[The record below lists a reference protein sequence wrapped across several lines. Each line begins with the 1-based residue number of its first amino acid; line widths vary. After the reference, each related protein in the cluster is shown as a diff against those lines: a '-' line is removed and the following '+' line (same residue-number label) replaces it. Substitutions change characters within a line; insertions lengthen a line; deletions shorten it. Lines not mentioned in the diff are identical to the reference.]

1 MKSNFTKMSPKQ
13 QDKSNTVKFH
23 DDEKNGVTV
32 CTLYDRWYGRRFI
45 AKTRCHEV
53 DQYDQQVGRAI
64 AFNKARRKELL
75 SDLEIINY
83 QRKELTRMYEEEMSR
98 LDKSEGLKHIYLAGV
113 DEELRELMNGMPTF
127 DETDD
132 LTTLAAIE
140 TDDKNIGECETA
152 DEEGY
157 EAGYQNKPY
166 ANPYN
171 KNSEDED
178 ERLAWQSYHDSYITG
193 LEQHTEDLKE
203 GYVEQQTNNKEENIK
218 LKQFANFIEKEL

>member
-13 QDKSNTVKFH
+13 QDMSNTVKFH

-83 QRKELTRMYEEEMSR
+83 QRKELTRMYEEELNR
-98 LDKSEGLKHIYLAGV
+98 LDKSEGMKHIYLAGV
-113 DEELRELMNGMPTF
+113 DEELRELMNDPVQ
-127 DETDD
+127 
-132 LTTLAAIE
+132 TTTEAQVAELQPKKE
-140 TDDKNIGECETA
+140 MSVEKN
-152 DEEGY
+152 
-157 EAGYQNKPY
+157 
-166 ANPYN
+166 
-171 KNSEDED
+171 
-178 ERLAWQSYHDSYITG
+178 
-193 LEQHTEDLKE
+193 
-203 GYVEQQTNNKEENIK
+203 VEENPTEYK
-218 LKQFANFIEKEL
+218 LTQFANFTEKEL

>member
-13 QDKSNTVKFH
+13 QDLSNTVKFH

-53 DQYDQQVGRAI
+53 DQYDQQIGRAI

-98 LDKSEGLKHIYLAGV
+98 LDKSEGMKHIYLAGV
-113 DEELRELMNGMPTF
+113 DEELRELMNDPVQTTTEAQVEELQPEEEMPVEKNGE
-127 DETDD
+127 ETQTEYK
-132 LTTLAAIE
+132 LT
-140 TDDKNIGECETA
+140 
-152 DEEGY
+152 
-157 EAGYQNKPY
+157 
-166 ANPYN
+166 
-171 KNSEDED
+171 
-178 ERLAWQSYHDSYITG
+178 
-193 LEQHTEDLKE
+193 
-203 GYVEQQTNNKEENIK
+203 
-218 LKQFANFIEKEL
+218 QFANFTEKEL

>member
-13 QDKSNTVKFH
+13 QDMSNTVKFH

-83 QRKELTRMYEEEMSR
+83 QRKELTRMYEEELNR
-98 LDKSEGLKHIYLAGV
+98 LDKSEGMKHIYLAGV
-113 DEELRELMNGMPTF
+113 DEELRELMNDPVQ
-127 DETDD
+127 
-132 LTTLAAIE
+132 TTTEAQVAELQPE
-140 TDDKNIGECETA
+140 EEMLVEKNI
-152 DEEGY
+152 
-157 EAGYQNKPY
+157 
-166 ANPYN
+166 
-171 KNSEDED
+171 
-178 ERLAWQSYHDSYITG
+178 
-193 LEQHTEDLKE
+193 
-203 GYVEQQTNNKEENIK
+203 EENPTEYK
-218 LKQFANFIEKEL
+218 LTQFANFTEKEL

>member
-13 QDKSNTVKFH
+13 QDMSNTVKFH

-83 QRKELTRMYEEEMSR
+83 QRKELTRMYEEEMNR

-113 DEELRELMNGMPTF
+113 DEELRELMNDPVQTTTEAQVEELQPEEEMLVEKNGE
-127 DETDD
+127 ETQTEYK
-132 LTTLAAIE
+132 LT
-140 TDDKNIGECETA
+140 
-152 DEEGY
+152 
-157 EAGYQNKPY
+157 
-166 ANPYN
+166 
-171 KNSEDED
+171 
-178 ERLAWQSYHDSYITG
+178 
-193 LEQHTEDLKE
+193 
-203 GYVEQQTNNKEENIK
+203 
-218 LKQFANFIEKEL
+218 QFANFTEKEL

>member
-13 QDKSNTVKFH
+13 QDMSNTVKFH

-113 DEELRELMNGMPTF
+113 DEELRELMNDPVQ
-127 DETDD
+127 
-132 LTTLAAIE
+132 TTTEAQVAELQPE
-140 TDDKNIGECETA
+140 EEMLVEKN
-152 DEEGY
+152 
-157 EAGYQNKPY
+157 
-166 ANPYN
+166 
-171 KNSEDED
+171 
-178 ERLAWQSYHDSYITG
+178 
-193 LEQHTEDLKE
+193 
-203 GYVEQQTNNKEENIK
+203 VEENPTEYK
-218 LKQFANFIEKEL
+218 LTQFANFTEKEL

>member
-13 QDKSNTVKFH
+13 QDMSNTVKFH

-113 DEELRELMNGMPTF
+113 DEELRELVNDPVQ
-127 DETDD
+127 
-132 LTTLAAIE
+132 TTTEAQVAELQPE
-140 TDDKNIGECETA
+140 EEMLVEKN
-152 DEEGY
+152 
-157 EAGYQNKPY
+157 
-166 ANPYN
+166 
-171 KNSEDED
+171 
-178 ERLAWQSYHDSYITG
+178 
-193 LEQHTEDLKE
+193 
-203 GYVEQQTNNKEENIK
+203 VEENPTEYK
-218 LKQFANFIEKEL
+218 LTQFANFTEKEL

>member
-13 QDKSNTVKFH
+13 QDMSNTVKFH

-98 LDKSEGLKHIYLAGV
+98 LDKSEGMKHIYLAGV
-113 DEELRELMNGMPTF
+113 DEELRELMNDPVQTTTEAQVAELQLEEEMPV
-127 DETDD
+127 E
-132 LTTLAAIE
+132 
-140 TDDKNIGECETA
+140 KNG
-152 DEEGY
+152 
-157 EAGYQNKPY
+157 
-166 ANPYN
+166 
-171 KNSEDED
+171 
-178 ERLAWQSYHDSYITG
+178 
-193 LEQHTEDLKE
+193 
-203 GYVEQQTNNKEENIK
+203 EENPTEYK
-218 LKQFANFIEKEL
+218 LTQFANFTEKEL

>member
-13 QDKSNTVKFH
+13 QDMSNTVKFH

-75 SDLEIINY
+75 SDIEIINY

-98 LDKSEGLKHIYLAGV
+98 LDKSEGMKHIYLAGV
-113 DEELRELMNGMPTF
+113 DEELRELMNDPVQ
-127 DETDD
+127 
-132 LTTLAAIE
+132 TTTEAQVEELQPE
-140 TDDKNIGECETA
+140 EEMSVEKN
-152 DEEGY
+152 
-157 EAGYQNKPY
+157 
-166 ANPYN
+166 
-171 KNSEDED
+171 
-178 ERLAWQSYHDSYITG
+178 
-193 LEQHTEDLKE
+193 
-203 GYVEQQTNNKEENIK
+203 VEENPTEYK
-218 LKQFANFIEKEL
+218 LTQFANFTEKEL

>member
-13 QDKSNTVKFH
+13 QDMSNTVKFH

-83 QRKELTRMYEEEMSR
+83 QRKELTHMYEEEMKR
-98 LDKSEGLKHIYLAGV
+98 LDKSEGMKHIYLAGV
-113 DEELRELMNGMPTF
+113 DEELRELMNDPVQTTAEAQVAELQLEEEMPV
-127 DETDD
+127 E
-132 LTTLAAIE
+132 
-140 TDDKNIGECETA
+140 KNG
-152 DEEGY
+152 
-157 EAGYQNKPY
+157 
-166 ANPYN
+166 
-171 KNSEDED
+171 
-178 ERLAWQSYHDSYITG
+178 
-193 LEQHTEDLKE
+193 
-203 GYVEQQTNNKEENIK
+203 EENQTEYK
-218 LKQFANFIEKEL
+218 LTQFANFTEKEL

>member
-1 MKSNFTKMSPKQ
+1 MKSNFTKMSPEQ
-13 QDKSNTVKFH
+13 QDMSNTVKFH

-113 DEELRELMNGMPTF
+113 DEELRELMNDPVQ
-127 DETDD
+127 
-132 LTTLAAIE
+132 TTAEAQVAELQPE
-140 TDDKNIGECETA
+140 EEMLVEKN
-152 DEEGY
+152 
-157 EAGYQNKPY
+157 
-166 ANPYN
+166 
-171 KNSEDED
+171 
-178 ERLAWQSYHDSYITG
+178 
-193 LEQHTEDLKE
+193 
-203 GYVEQQTNNKEENIK
+203 VEENPTEYK
-218 LKQFANFIEKEL
+218 LTQFANFTEKEL

>member
-13 QDKSNTVKFH
+13 QDMSNTVKFH

-113 DEELRELMNGMPTF
+113 DEELRELMNDPVQTTTEAQVEELQPEEEMPV
-127 DETDD
+127 E
-132 LTTLAAIE
+132 
-140 TDDKNIGECETA
+140 KN
-152 DEEGY
+152 
-157 EAGYQNKPY
+157 
-166 ANPYN
+166 
-171 KNSEDED
+171 
-178 ERLAWQSYHDSYITG
+178 
-193 LEQHTEDLKE
+193 
-203 GYVEQQTNNKEENIK
+203 VEENTTQYK
-218 LKQFANFIEKEL
+218 LTQFANFTEKEL